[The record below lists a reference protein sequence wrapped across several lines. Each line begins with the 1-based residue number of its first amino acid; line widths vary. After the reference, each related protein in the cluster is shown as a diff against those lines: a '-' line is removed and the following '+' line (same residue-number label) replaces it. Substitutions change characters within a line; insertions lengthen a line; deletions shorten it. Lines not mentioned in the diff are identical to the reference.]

1 MAHADTRSHQGIR
14 GRGTPLY
21 KPYRYLS
28 PQRVWFL
35 YRFGLKTGI
44 DFAHISLETG
54 MVFGETTGVHE
65 RICLNQE
72 ERVICENEMFEF

>member
-14 GRGTPLY
+14 GRGTPLH

-35 YRFGLKTGI
+35 HRFGLKTGI
-44 DFAHISLETG
+44 DFAPISLETG
-54 MVFGETTGVHE
+54 MVFGETTGVYE
-65 RICLNQE
+65 RICLNQK
-72 ERVICENEMFEF
+72 ERVICEYEMFEF